1 MFQQELLSISVVD
14 SAQGARS
21 LHGRSHFA
29 NAALRHKCSAA
40 TNDGGVKMTTSTQAR
55 TLDKR
60 ETSNLIGSD
69 KVEGT
74 PVYRLNGDNIGQIE
88 RVMIDKISGKVAYAV
103 MSFGGFLGI
112 GEDYYPLPWSV
123 LTYKKGL
130 QKNGFFSP
138 TPPSEVRFEV
148 SNACLN
154 F

>member
-1 MFQQELLSISVVD
+1 MLARELLSISIDAKVLSRVPPAQAPEFPA
-14 SAQGARS
+14 SAS
-21 LHGRSHFA
+21 F
-29 NAALRHKCSAA
+29 
-40 TNDGGVKMTTSTQAR
+40 T
-55 TLDKR
+55 
-60 ETSNLIGSD
+60 TSNLIGSD

-88 RVMIDKISGKVAYAV
+88 RVMIGKISGKVANAV

-112 GEDYYPLPWSV
+112 DEDYYPLPWSV

>member
-1 MFQQELLSISVVD
+1 M
-14 SAQGARS
+14 
-21 LHGRSHFA
+21 
-29 NAALRHKCSAA
+29 
-40 TNDGGVKMTTSTQAR
+40 
-55 TLDKR
+55 
-60 ETSNLIGSD
+60 
-69 KVEGT
+69 
-74 PVYRLNGDNIGQIE
+74 YRLNGDNIGQIE
-88 RVMIDKISGKVAYAV
+88 RVMIDKISGKVANAV

-130 QKNGFFSP
+130 QKNGVFCP